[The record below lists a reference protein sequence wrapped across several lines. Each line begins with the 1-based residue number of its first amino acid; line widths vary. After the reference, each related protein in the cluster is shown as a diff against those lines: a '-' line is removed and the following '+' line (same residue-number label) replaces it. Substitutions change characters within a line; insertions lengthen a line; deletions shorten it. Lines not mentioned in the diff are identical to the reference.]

1 MMMNRIIHGDC
12 LEVLPKLP
20 RAKMIFADPPDN
32 LGMKYNGF
40 EDRWPSDASY
50 IKWLADVTEG
60 FPSLAS
66 LAKRVGFTAERK

>member
-1 MMMNRIIHGDC
+1 
-12 LEVLPKLP
+12 
-20 RAKMIFADPPDN
+20 MIFADPPDN

-60 FPSLAS
+60 FLSLAS